1 MGQGLSGLALM
12 QKQKNSHQVSLRSD
26 SISLSLNLRVIVNH
40 INGTDQ
46 RWPRKC
52 DSGTI
57 IIVYT
62 LHLWNARN
70 HSMEKKFLQITLD
83 SCKIKFK
90 WCPDL
95 QCVHWEH
102 LFCFFSVPLQLGIS
116 PMPFVLPVSTISCPK
131 ISPKPE
137 NSLTSWSHLHMPII
151 HLLLHYHTFWN
162 ACYEKI
168 VLLV

>member
-102 LFCFFSVPLQLGIS
+102 LFCFFQSLCNLGFHLCLLPYPSVLS
-116 PMPFVLPVSTISCPK
+116 PAPRFPPNLRILLPHGHIFEIAFLFSKHDIFY
-131 ISPKPE
+131 PE
-137 NSLTSWSHLHMPII
+137 MS
-151 HLLLHYHTFWN
+151 
-162 ACYEKI
+162 
-168 VLLV
+168 